1 MGPYKRLKKS
11 KLFWIAAVL
20 VAIGISLYLYRG
32 YRRSPP
38 APEASTAALEEG
50 ASMSVGRIH
59 QTSTR
64 DGKKDWSLEAGSA
77 YYLESDRQVVLKDL
91 AVTFFLEDN
100 GEVYLTADQGI
111 LNTDSNDIEV
121 SGHVVIK
128 NKYYRLTTEN
138 LSYRHDRRI
147 LFSDVPVTVS
157 GSSAEIS
164 AGSGSLDLN
173 TKQIVL
179 EGNVEGNFTANF
191 ALQPHG

>member
-1 MGPYKRLKKS
+1 
-11 KLFWIAAVL
+11 V
-20 VAIGISLYLYRG
+20 
-32 YRRSPP
+32 
-38 APEASTAALEEG
+38 PEAISAPIQEG

-64 DGKKDWSLEAGSA
+64 DGKKEWTLEADSA
-77 YYLESDRQVVLKDL
+77 YYVESDKQVVLKDL

-100 GEVYLTADQGI
+100 GEVYLTGDQGI

-157 GSSAEIS
+157 GNSTEIS

-179 EGNVEGNFTANF
+179 EGNVEGTFAANF
-191 ALQPHG
+191 GLQPHG